1 MTDQQQWH
9 RQGQEQVDMSPG
21 LFTYQV
27 HLIRGDAT
35 NSSAAQRSKVHT
47 CSARFTY
54 CCQLDSGELGMD
66 DRLAYLPFSERV
78 RDCQADLQYI
88 SSSCTGVE
96 LFGIYNRQLESIGV
110 PPFAARDPNEA
121 ISVRVF
127 LQVTDDGGD
136 QRGCDTVIQKELQAD
151 TKTLFYRFKCLLHQV
166 HLVVSKQL
174 KGLPGTFAKLRHYVV
189 CFFFETYIYIYS
201 YIHICS

>member
-1 MTDQQQWH
+1 
-9 RQGQEQVDMSPG
+9 VDEFPG

-47 CSARFTY
+47 CSARSTY
-54 CCQLDSGELGMD
+54 CRQLESGELGTDD

-88 SSSCTGVE
+88 SSSCTGVD
-96 LFGIYNRQLESIGV
+96 LFGIYNRQLESMGV
-110 PPFAARDPNEA
+110 PHFAARDRDA
-121 ISVRVF
+121 ATSVRVF

-136 QRGCDTVIQKELQAD
+136 QRGCDRVIQKELQD
-151 TKTLFYRFKCLLHQV
+151 DPKSLFYRFKCLLHQV

-174 KGLPGTFAKLRHYVV
+174 KSLPGTFAKLRVYVV
-189 CFFFETYIYIYS
+189 CF
-201 YIHICS
+201 